1 MKFPSSIWMI
11 VWAVS
16 AIVAGGAWAADNLP
30 VPDQTF
36 KVNVPV
42 GGNPLEIQLQSKLS
56 TLYAAEP
63 TPDAAAGM
71 LRVGTVALEQGVRYP
86 SVLGDFYSGNSVGE
100 KLLPSGKDGFPMMNP
115 DSTYLTSWLN
125 KQWATVNLNLAHTHQ
140 LEKTGDQVV
149 MGASKAVTVLKD
161 SLFFS
166 VGEYLFN
173 DLNTRYWSRTTDL
186 MLDYGWQHWNFSM
199 AIEQRED
206 PSLRAQSVW
215 AAIKKKF

>member
-1 MKFPSSIWMI
+1 MKFHCSIWMI
-11 VWAVS
+11 IWVVS
-16 AIVAGGAWAADNLP
+16 AGGAGGAWAADNLP

-36 KVNVPV
+36 KVKVPL
-42 GGNPLEIQLQSKLS
+42 GGNPLELQLQSKLS

-71 LRVGTVALEQGVRYP
+71 VRVGTVALEEGVRYP
-86 SVLGDFYSGNSVGE
+86 AVLGDIYSGNSVSE
-100 KLLPSGKDGFPMMNP
+100 KLLPSGKDGFPMVNP

-125 KQWATVNLNLAHTHQ
+125 KQWATVDLNLTHMHQ
-140 LEKTGDQVV
+140 LGKPGDQVV
-149 MGASKAVTVLKD
+149 MGASKAMTVWKD

-166 VGEYLFN
+166 MGEYLFN

-186 MLDYGWQHWNFSM
+186 MLDYGWQHWDFSM

-206 PSLRAQSVW
+206 SSVRAQSVW